1 VSDQF
6 PQYPQSQG
14 GQDPYGGYGQGQQP
28 GAMGPGPMGQ
38 PWPYGQPGAYGGY
51 GPPPE
56 NHLVW
61 AILSTVL
68 CCLPLGIVSIVKSNQ
83 VQTLWAQGY
92 PTEAMKAA
100 NDAKKW
106 AIWSAIVAGI
116 GVLLYI
122 AFIVVGLVVAGVSLR
137 DAVP

>member
-1 VSDQF
+1 
-6 PQYPQSQG
+6 
-14 GQDPYGGYGQGQQP
+14 
-28 GAMGPGPMGQ
+28 MGQ
-38 PWPYGQPGAYGGY
+38 PWPHGQQGQYGGYGY

-92 PTEAMKAA
+92 PTEAQKAA

-106 AIWSAIVAGI
+106 AMWSAIVAGI

-122 AFIVVGLVVAGVSLR
+122 AFIVVGLVVAGVSLQ
-137 DAVP
+137 DSLP